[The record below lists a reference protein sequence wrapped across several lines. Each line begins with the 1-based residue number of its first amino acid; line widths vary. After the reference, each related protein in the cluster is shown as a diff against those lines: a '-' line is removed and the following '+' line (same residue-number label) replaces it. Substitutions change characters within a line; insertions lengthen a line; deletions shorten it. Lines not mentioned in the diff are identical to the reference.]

1 MLESL
6 LVTPGSLIYYNLR
19 CYTGTSTGHTR
30 LIIIL
35 LTHIILESLLVTT
48 ERLPYF
54 TITRTRNG
62 VKALYKSDPRGD
74 GIQIIVEVRPV
85 EIKPQRLCVL
95 NSAESKLTM
104 NQADNKDGACGI
116 ALLHQPLVLLA
127 RTPWV

>member
-1 MLESL
+1 MSHQADYYTILYYTMLESL

-62 VKALYKSDPRGD
+62 VKALYKSEFF
-74 GIQIIVEVRPV
+74 I
-85 EIKPQRLCVL
+85 CF
-95 NSAESKLTM
+95 
-104 NQADNKDGACGI
+104 
-116 ALLHQPLVLLA
+116 
-127 RTPWV
+127 